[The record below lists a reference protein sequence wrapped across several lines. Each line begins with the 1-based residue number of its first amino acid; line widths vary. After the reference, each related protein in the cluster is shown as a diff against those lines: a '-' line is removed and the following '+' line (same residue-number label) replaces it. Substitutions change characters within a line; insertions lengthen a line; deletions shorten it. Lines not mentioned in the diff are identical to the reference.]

1 MVQAWLTIK
10 AVSDAGDAVFLIAFA
25 WTAVQIASP
34 AVAGLVVA
42 AGTLPRAVVLL
53 IGGAYADRADARR
66 LMILFNMLRIV
77 VLVTVTVWCLAT
89 TPTVALLLAASV
101 AFGLCDA
108 FFEPAA
114 GTMPRQLVDVADL
127 PAYSALS
134 QTLSRLGTMAGS
146 AIGGFLVA
154 AYGIAGSAGLNTVTY
169 VVVVVFILLW
179 LRPRFALPRS
189 GAQQS
194 VLRDVAD
201 GFRHLGRER
210 AIRTLVIALS
220 GLNLAVGPAISIG
233 LPLQATARDWGAG
246 AVGVFEALVGG
257 GAMIGALVVVRWR
270 PRHEAVGGFSALIA
284 QGMGII
290 ALGVGSPVVVGAGC
304 LVVGVTAG
312 FASVLLGSTFAATAA
327 PDHLGRL
334 GSILRLGD
342 DCLMPLAM
350 AAFGL
355 LAGMLPLFVPF
366 ALYGGAMA
374 LLMIMPLR
382 TPQLRR
388 IALSAPVDS

>member
-1 MVQAWLTIK
+1 
-10 AVSDAGDAVFLIAFA
+10 
-25 WTAVQIASP
+25 
-34 AVAGLVVA
+34 
-42 AGTLPRAVVLL
+42 
-53 IGGAYADRADARR
+53 
-66 LMILFNMLRIV
+66 
-77 VLVTVTVWCLAT
+77 WC
-89 TPTVALLLAASV
+89 
-101 AFGLCDA
+101 
-108 FFEPAA
+108 
-114 GTMPRQLVDVADL
+114 
-127 PAYSALS
+127 
-134 QTLSRLGTMAGS
+134 
-146 AIGGFLVA
+146 
-154 AYGIAGSAGLNTVTY
+154 
-169 VVVVVFILLW
+169 
-179 LRPRFALPRS
+179 
-189 GAQQS
+189 
-194 VLRDVAD
+194 
-201 GFRHLGRER
+201 
-210 AIRTLVIALS
+210 
-220 GLNLAVGPAISIG
+220 
-233 LPLQATARDWGAG
+233 WGAG